1 MLAVFE
7 KSVAGVKL
15 FGMTFPAGE
24 PGTGSENL
32 PTHDSVDAIKEIAK
46 LLGSLIGPSWASY

>member
-15 FGMTFPAGE
+15 FGMTFLVGE
-24 PGTGSENL
+24 RSENL
-32 PTHDSVDAIKEIAK
+32 PTNDSVYAIKEIAK
-46 LLGSLIGPSWASY
+46 LLGSLIGPSWASFLA